1 MNRRTWFIRAFGAPA
16 FGPWLDTRVSHH
28 AKVREYEA
36 AFRRAGLP
44 NLIENYSA
52 AEDIFTRALPLLT
65 LIFVL
70 EIFNALN
77 LKYPWWANVL
87 FFLGGLGISLGAF
100 GALNASRGRPF
111 ASRPSR
117 VGKPELAIFIAIPA
131 IEPLLFGGQWRS
143 ALVTM
148 AGNVLI
154 LVALYMVV
162 GYGLLSILRWAGAR
176 FATQLRASLTLLVR
190 ALPLLLFFA
199 LVTFFANEYW
209 QMFGNASRQ
218 TFVASIVLFAVLGAG
233 FLLVRNPAGVRE
245 LEREATHDHA
255 LTRRQRT
262 NVGLV
267 IFVNQ
272 AVQIAFVAFAVW
284 LFFMVFGSLLVRPSI
299 VQSWVGRTPRVLFT
313 VPLFGDTISVTREL
327 LRVATGTA
335 AFSGL
340 YYAVAMVVDSNYRD
354 EFLTQ
359 ITDQMR
365 ETFVMRADYLRLLE
379 AAPPEGPTAT

>member
-1 MNRRTWFIRAFGAPA
+1 M
-16 FGPWLDTRVSHH
+16 SHD
-28 AKVREYEA
+28 AKIREYET

-77 LKYPWWANVL
+77 LNYPWWANVL
-87 FFLGGLGISLGAF
+87 FFIGGVAISLSAF

-111 ASRPSR
+111 ASRPGR

-143 ALVTM
+143 ALVTIV
-148 AGNVLI
+148 GNVLV
-154 LVALYMVV
+154 LVALYLVV
-162 GYGLLSILRWAGAR
+162 GYGLLPILRWAGAR

-209 QMFGNASRQ
+209 QMFGNASRPK
-218 TFVASIVLFAVLGAG
+218 FVAAIVLFAMLGAG

-245 LEREATHDHA
+245 LEREASQGHP

-272 AVQIAFVAFAVW
+272 AVQIAFVALAVW
-284 LFFMVFGSLLVRPSI
+284 LFFMVFGSLLVKLSI
-299 VQSWVGRTPRVLFT
+299 VQSWVGHVPHVLFT
-313 VPLFGDTISVTREL
+313 MPLFGDTISVTREL
-327 LRVATGTA
+327 LRVASGTA

-354 EFLTQ
+354 EFVTQ

-365 ETFVMRADYLRLLE
+365 ETFAMRADYLRLLG
-379 AAPPEGPTAT
+379 APPEGPPAS

>member
-1 MNRRTWFIRAFGAPA
+1 MSQ
-16 FGPWLDTRVSHH
+16 DTTI
-28 AKVREYEA
+28 REYEK

-77 LKYPWWANVL
+77 LDYPWWVNVL
-87 FFLGGLGISLGAF
+87 FFIGGVAISLGAF
-100 GALNASRGRPF
+100 GLLNVSGGRPF
-111 ASRPSR
+111 LSRPSR
-117 VGKPELAIFIAIPA
+117 VGRSELAIFIAIPA
-131 IEPLLFGGQWRS
+131 IEPLLFGGQWKS
-143 ALVTM
+143 AVVTM
-148 AGNVLI
+148 AGNVAI
-154 LVALYMVV
+154 LVALYLVV
-162 GYGLLSILRWAGAR
+162 GYGLVPILRWAGAR

-218 TFVASIVLFAVLGAG
+218 KFIAAIALFAMLGAG
-233 FLLVRNPAGVRE
+233 FLLVRNPSGVRE
-245 LEREATHDHA
+245 LEREASQSHP
-255 LTRRQRT
+255 LTARQRT

-272 AVQIAFVAFAVW
+272 AVQIAFVALAVW
-284 LFFMVFGSLLVRPSI
+284 LFFMIFGALLVDLPI
-299 VQSWVGRTPRVLFT
+299 VRSWVGHTPHVLFT
-313 VPLFGDTISVTREL
+313 LPLFGDSVSVTQEL
-327 LRVATGTA
+327 LRVASGTA

-354 EFLTQ
+354 EFVTQ

-365 ETFVMRADYLRLLE
+365 ETFAMRADYLRLLDRSR
-379 AAPPEGPTAT
+379 EGSAVP